1 LNWPGLSGAIAWVEN
16 LIVLV
21 NRLSVLYK
29 LAVGL
34 VFWVCFPF
42 LLALVLITGRHRR
55 GLFQRLG
62 FYRVRRTQDGGRRI
76 WIHAASIGE
85 VRAAGMLIDE
95 LRRDLPDSRMVV
107 TTMTIHGRAFARSH
121 LDAEI
126 DCFLAPLDVPLI
138 VGRAVSV
145 LAPDVYICLET
156 ELWPLLIGKLKN
168 RGVASF
174 LLNGRLSP
182 RSIKR
187 YRRLRL
193 LFKEVIR
200 SFQHIGA
207 ISEED
212 RQRFVEIGAEPR
224 SVTVVG
230 NIKDDFVLPEDLAAI
245 KKRWSDLLV
254 LSENTDVMVVGST
267 HSPEEKLLLPVFSRL
282 TSHAKQLWLIA
293 PRHLDRLQEIE
304 ALLLANKI
312 DYDLLSRLISGVAR
326 RPALVLVDTI
336 GDLAELYSI
345 ATFVFI
351 GGSLMGYG
359 GHNLME
365 AAIWEKPV
373 FFGPDM
379 DDFKEGA
386 RLLEQ
391 AGGGFRIADAEELEQ
406 LLIMFS
412 DDRLRLRKAGL
423 EAGRV
428 ARSLHGAGRRQAQM
442 VLQGLTE
449 LS

>member
-1 LNWPGLSGAIAWVEN
+1 MNWPGACEAIVGVEN
-16 LIVLV
+16 NSALV
-21 NRLSVLYK
+21 NRLSVFYK

-34 VFWVCFPF
+34 IFWVSFPF
-42 LLALVLITGRHRR
+42 LLLLVLLTGRHRR
-55 GLFQRLG
+55 GLLQRLG
-62 FYRVRRTQDGGRRI
+62 FYPIRRSPGAQRCI

-85 VRAAGMLIDE
+85 VRAAGMLIRE
-95 LRRDLPDSRMVV
+95 LRRDLPGSIILV
-107 TTMTIHGRAFARSH
+107 TTMTIRGRDFARNQ
-121 LDAEI
+121 LGAEI

-145 LAPDVYICLET
+145 LAPDIYICLET
-156 ELWPLLIGKLKN
+156 ELWPLLIGQLKR

-187 YRRLRL
+187 YRRLRR
-193 LFKEVIR
+193 FFGPVIR
-200 SFQHIGA
+200 SFQRIGA

-212 RQRFVEIGAEPR
+212 RQRFIEIGAEPR
-224 SVTVVG
+224 SVVALG
-230 NIKDDFVLPEDLAAI
+230 NIKEDFVIPEDHAALE
-245 KKRWSDLLV
+245 KRWSDLLMVADGIDV
-254 LSENTDVMVVGST
+254 LVAGST
-267 HSPEEKLLLPVFSRL
+267 HSPEEDLLLPVFSRL
-282 TSHAKQLWLIA
+282 QRRYSQLWLVA
-293 PRHLDRLQEIE
+293 PRHLERLQDIKT
-304 ALLLANKI
+304 LLLAEKI
-312 DYDLLSRLISGVAR
+312 EYDLLSRLKAGSSR
-326 RPALVLVDTI
+326 RHTLVLVDTI

-359 GHNLME
+359 GHNVME

-379 DDFKEGA
+379 DDFKAGA

-391 AGGGFRIADAEELEQ
+391 AGGGFRFTSGEELEN
-406 LLIMFS
+406 LLIMLS
-412 DDRLRLRKAGL
+412 DDRQRLRQAGL

-428 ARSLHGAGRRQAQM
+428 ARSLHGAGRRQVEM
-442 VLQGLTE
+442 VLQGLTAI
-449 LS
+449 